1 MKNLY
6 LILALISNTAMAESP
21 TAMFSSAENFTNN
34 TNVKWIQVKD
44 VQAACDKQRA
54 KFGAGPFPYSVKAC
68 STWTKTILGNDV
80 CTIITEKNT
89 SMHII
94 GHELR
99 HCFQGNWKGHDG
111 E

>member
-1 MKNLY
+1 M
-6 LILALISNTAMAESP
+6 ALISNTATAESP
-21 TAMFSSAENFTNN
+21 SAMFSTAENFTNQ
-34 TNVKWIQVKD
+34 TSVKWVQVAN
-44 VQAACDKQRA
+44 VQVACDKQRV
-54 KFGAGPFPYSVKAC
+54 KFGGGPFPYEVKAC
-68 STWTKTILGNDV
+68 STWTKTIFGDE

-99 HCFQGNWKGHDG
+99 HCFQGAWKGHDV